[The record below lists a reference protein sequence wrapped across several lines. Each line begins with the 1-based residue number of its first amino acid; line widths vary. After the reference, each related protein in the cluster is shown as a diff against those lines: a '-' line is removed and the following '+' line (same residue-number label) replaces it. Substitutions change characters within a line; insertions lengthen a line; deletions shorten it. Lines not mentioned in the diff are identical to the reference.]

1 MSVAA
6 TEYFLALD
14 GIKGESKAVG
24 HIDEID
30 LESFGWGEFA
40 AGGGGGGGGG
50 GGAGKVTM
58 QDVHVVARLSKASP
72 ALMLACAQRKHLK
85 TAILTARRAGPAKQD
100 FLVLRFDDVVIT
112 SYNVSG
118 SEADGGP
125 PTDQVS
131 FAFARIR
138 LEYRPQKQ
146 DGSLGPVVKAGWD
159 AKQNKAI

>member
-1 MSVAA
+1 LSVAA

-24 HIDEID
+24 HVDEID
-30 LESFGWGEFA
+30 LEAFGWGEFA
-40 AGGGGGGGGG
+40 QAGGGPGGG

-72 ALMLACAQRKHLK
+72 ALMLACAQGKHLK
-85 TAILTARRAGPAKQD
+85 EAVLTARRPGPAKQD
-100 FLVLRFDDVVIT
+100 YLVVRFEDVVIT

-118 SEADGGP
+118 SEAAGGP

-146 DGSLGPVVKAGWD
+146 DGSLGPAVKAGWD

>member
-1 MSVAA
+1 VAA

-24 HIDEID
+24 HVDEID
-30 LESFGWGEFA
+30 LEAFGWGEFA
-40 AGGGGGGGGG
+40 QGGGSSGGGG

-72 ALMLACAQRKHLK
+72 ALMLACAQGKHIK
-85 TAILTARRAGPAKQD
+85 DATLTARRVGPAKQD
-100 FLVLRFDDVVIT
+100 FLVLRFEDVVIT

-146 DGSLGPVVKAGWD
+146 DGSLGPAVKAGWD

>member
-1 MSVAA
+1 
-6 TEYFLALD
+6 
-14 GIKGESKAVG
+14 
-24 HIDEID
+24 
-30 LESFGWGEFA
+30 
-40 AGGGGGGGGG
+40 
-50 GGAGKVTM
+50 
-58 QDVHVVARLSKASP
+58 
-72 ALMLACAQRKHLK
+72 
-85 TAILTARRAGPAKQD
+85 
-100 FLVLRFDDVVIT
+100 VLRFEDVLIT
-112 SYNVSG
+112 SYNLSG